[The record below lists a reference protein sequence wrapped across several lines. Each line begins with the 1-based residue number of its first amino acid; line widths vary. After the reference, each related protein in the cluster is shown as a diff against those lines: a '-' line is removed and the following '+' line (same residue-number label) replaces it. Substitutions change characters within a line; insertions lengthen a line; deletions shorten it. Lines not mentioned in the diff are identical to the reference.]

1 MDLVGEVAGQSIP
14 IEVKYRSQ
22 HHTGARDLKGLL
34 QVYEERKCQRGYV
47 VTRDL
52 RDIGPLAGLKNPE
65 IRLMKVPAPLF
76 CYWMGSCELSDSL
89 AM

>member
-1 MDLVGEVAGQSIP
+1 M
-14 IEVKYRSQ
+14 
-22 HHTGARDLKGLL
+22 
-34 QVYEERKCQRGYV
+34 
-47 VTRDL
+47 
-52 RDIGPLAGLKNPE
+52 AGLKNPE